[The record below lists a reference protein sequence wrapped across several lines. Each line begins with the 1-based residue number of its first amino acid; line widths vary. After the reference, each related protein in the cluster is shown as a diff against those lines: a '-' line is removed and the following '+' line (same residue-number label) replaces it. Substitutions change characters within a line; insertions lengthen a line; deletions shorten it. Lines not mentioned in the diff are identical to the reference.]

1 MQQQNLPG
9 RQDALAGAGA
19 GGELLGL
26 PAPAGQHGHCPYG
39 GRHGQGLQ
47 VHLDQQQHHHLLLL
61 PDIL

>member
-1 MQQQNLPG
+1 MHQQNLPG
-9 RQDALAGAGA
+9 RQDAAPGAAA

-26 PAPAGQHGHCPYG
+26 PAPAGQHGHRPHG

-47 VHLDQQQHHHLLLL
+47 VHLDHQQHDRLLLL